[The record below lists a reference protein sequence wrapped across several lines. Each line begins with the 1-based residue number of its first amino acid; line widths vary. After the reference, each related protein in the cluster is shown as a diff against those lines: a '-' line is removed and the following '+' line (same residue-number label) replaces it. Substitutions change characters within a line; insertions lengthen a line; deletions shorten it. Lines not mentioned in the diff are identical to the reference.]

1 MTEDSL
7 PQSRPSDIDVFV
19 AMPKARQAITPTD
32 MVDAMTNLLEKN
44 PHAAQRLRG
53 IWESKLAYW
62 QRVAAADAEVQREG
76 WAAVKQSLGMD
87 DGVRR

>member
-1 MTEDSL
+1 MNEHRI

-19 AMPKARQAITPTD
+19 ATPKTPRLVTPVEMID
-32 MVDAMTNLLEKN
+32 IYTNLLHN
-44 PHAAQRLRG
+44 HPGLYPGIRDRWQQR
-53 IWESKLAYW
+53 LAYW
-62 QRVAAADAEVQREG
+62 RRIEAADAEVQREG

>member
-1 MTEDSL
+1 MTE
-7 PQSRPSDIDVFV
+7 PQARPSDIDVFV
-19 AMPKARQAITPTD
+19 AQPLTPKPIRPEAMVAIF
-32 MVDAMTNLLEKN
+32 TNLLTQQPN
-44 PHAAQRLRG
+44 AWPSQRDSWLQR
-53 IWESKLAYW
+53 LAYW

>member
-1 MTEDSL
+1 MTE
-7 PQSRPSDIDVFV
+7 PQSRPSDIDVFMAQPAEPEHVTPAMMV
-19 AMPKARQAITPTD
+19 AIFD
-32 MVDAMTNLLEKN
+32 NLLCAN
-44 PHAAQRLRG
+44 PEAESRLRG
-53 IWESKLAYW
+53 NWEARRAYW